1 MRSLMLVTGFAAV
14 AAVAA
19 VAVLPAAVSP
29 PKVVVYK
36 SASCTCCA
44 QWVTY
49 MRHSG
54 FTVEIHDQDDLT
66 EIKRASGVPDAA
78 ASCHTAQV
86 GGYIVEGHVPVES
99 IRRMLREHP
108 DIVGLSVPGMVAG
121 SPGMEQGDQHPHYG
135 VVAIARDGG
144 TSLYERH

>member
-1 MRSLMLVTGFAAV
+1 MRSLMLVTGLAAV

-19 VAVLPAAVSP
+19 VAALPAAVSL

-44 QWVTY
+44 QWVSY
-49 MRHSG
+49 MRRSG
-54 FTVEIHDQDDLT
+54 FTVEVHDTDEL
-66 EIKRASGVPDAA
+66 EAIGRASGVPDAA

-86 GGYIVEGHVPVES
+86 GGYAVVGHVPVAS

-121 SPGMEQGDQHPHYG
+121 SPGMEQGDQHPHYD
-135 VVAIARDGG
+135 VVAIARDGR
-144 TSLYERH
+144 TSVYERH